1 MAAKAASKKASGE
14 QPVRKYFSAVHAA
27 LDGLD
32 TYLKEEDSP
41 LYQHDLVGAVV
52 ASYLTRLR
60 GSFASWENRLA
71 FAEKFRV
78 SQSESGFPAFQNVLE
93 LENDR
98 REAKKR
104 LAEIQ
109 DEETLRQEMV
119 DYILKKK
126 AMPDALIRAMA
137 ERRYLESVQEGQH
150 FTPLVLPK
158 TIRVSV
164 NPKTSRPYYIVHWG
178 YYDGSVNLPLVYM
191 AALEDSSEDMVK
203 TLVTKDGKL
212 NKDVEIPLP
221 VEGLLNPAL
230 ANQFDE
236 FCDKNSSYS
245 LTLST
250 IATSLDKDF
259 DTLHPKQVRRFV
271 LGPFYHADI
280 TSHGATVE
288 KILQKVKREENQWLL
303 TWTIQ
308 EIYSV
313 NEKPAKWGLW
323 GGEPARDEFFID
335 TDNLDSARMGVSAFE
350 RHALVP
356 HEAYQAVF
364 ASGEREKLFE
374 DYKTHVISGGQVL
387 RNF

>member
-1 MAAKAASKKASGE
+1 MAAKAAGRKTAKQ
-14 QPVRKYFSAVHAA
+14 QPVQKYFDAVHAA

-126 AMPDALIRAMA
+126 AMPNPLIRAMA
-137 ERRYLESVQEGQH
+137 ERRYLQSVQEGEH
-150 FTPLVLPK
+150 FSPLVLPK

-164 NPKTSRPYYIVHWG
+164 NPKTNRPYYIVHWG
-178 YYDGSVNLPLVYM
+178 YYDGSANLPLVYM

-212 NKDVEIPLP
+212 NKGVEIPLP
-221 VEGLLNPAL
+221 VGGLLNPAL

-313 NEKPAKWGLW
+313 NEKPAK
-323 GGEPARDEFFID
+323 
-335 TDNLDSARMGVSAFE
+335 
-350 RHALVP
+350 
-356 HEAYQAVF
+356 
-364 ASGEREKLFE
+364 
-374 DYKTHVISGGQVL
+374 
-387 RNF
+387 

>member
-119 DYILKKK
+119 VSSAGTSGWFQMRL
-126 AMPDALIRAMA
+126 LIV
-137 ERRYLESVQEGQH
+137 ECGKVGEKCGKESGDQWWQVAQ
-150 FTPLVLPK
+150 LVLGFTSNCSLSFRP
-158 TIRVSV
+158 RSLVVST
-164 NPKTSRPYYIVHWG
+164 PS
-178 YYDGSVNLPLVYM
+178 SLPWV
-191 AALEDSSEDMVK
+191 
-203 TLVTKDGKL
+203 
-212 NKDVEIPLP
+212 
-221 VEGLLNPAL
+221 
-230 ANQFDE
+230 
-236 FCDKNSSYS
+236 
-245 LTLST
+245 
-250 IATSLDKDF
+250 ATYF
-259 DTLHPKQVRRFV
+259 
-271 LGPFYHADI
+271 
-280 TSHGATVE
+280 
-288 KILQKVKREENQWLL
+288 
-303 TWTIQ
+303 
-308 EIYSV
+308 
-313 NEKPAKWGLW
+313 
-323 GGEPARDEFFID
+323 
-335 TDNLDSARMGVSAFE
+335 SAS
-350 RHALVP
+350 
-356 HEAYQAVF
+356 
-364 ASGEREKLFE
+364 
-374 DYKTHVISGGQVL
+374 
-387 RNF
+387 

>member
-1 MAAKAASKKASGE
+1 MAAKAAGRKTAKQ
-14 QPVRKYFSAVHAA
+14 QPVQKYFDAVHAA

-71 FAEKFRV
+71 FAEKFRI

-178 YYDGSVNLPLVYM
+178 YYDGSANLPLVYM

-212 NKDVEIPLP
+212 NKGVEIPLP
-221 VEGLLNPAL
+221 VGGLLNPAL

>member
-1 MAAKAASKKASGE
+1 MAAKAASRKTAKQ
-14 QPVRKYFSAVHAA
+14 QPVRKYFDAVYAA

-178 YYDGSVNLPLVYM
+178 YYDGSANLPLVYM

-259 DTLHPKQVRRFV
+259 DYLHPKQLRRFV